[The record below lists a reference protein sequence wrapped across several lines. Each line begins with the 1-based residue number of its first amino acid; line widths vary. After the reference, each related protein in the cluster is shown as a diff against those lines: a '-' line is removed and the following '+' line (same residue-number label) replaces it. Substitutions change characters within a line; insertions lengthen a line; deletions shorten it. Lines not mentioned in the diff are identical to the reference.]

1 MNFCNPSAVSE
12 YEDTTTLEDA
22 AVAAEGGVPVCPKAG
37 SANGATSRPNAVTR
51 SRLTGFSGNEMSV
64 LYTRQVISE
73 ISRSRNQTFA
83 AETTENIGFTRRSLC
98 AGCSPGNRSPRA
110 RHLHARLPPSPA
122 PAARYLNTAAPPAR
136 IFPAH
141 FRPQPVPAKPPATCR
156 AEVWTLPSRSR
167 FSEEKPSSPQ
177 AVRPAAPPAQ
187 RSTPS

>member
-1 MNFCNPSAVSE
+1 MKPGQIRIRQEFKAQTERVWVYRPRQAVQ
-12 YEDTTTLEDA
+12 L
-22 AVAAEGGVPVCPKAG
+22 VRWVRV
-37 SANGATSRPNAVTR
+37 TSLSRRP
-51 SRLTGFSGNEMSV
+51 
-64 LYTRQVISE
+64 
-73 ISRSRNQTFA
+73 RNQKFA
-83 AETTENIGFTRRSLC
+83 AETTENIGFTRRSLR
-98 AGCSPGNRSPRA
+98 AGCSPGNRSTVA
-110 RHLHARLPPSPA
+110 RHLHARLRPSPV
-122 PAARYLNTAAPPAR
+122 PAARDLNNAAPPAR